1 MSSALRAARPSRSLV
16 HTLNT
21 ALLCSVFVPPQ
32 AAAQRAAD
40 DEVAQLPAVSVTGRE
55 ITGTTEGTQAYT
67 TDAMSTATGLTLSP
81 RETPQSVSVVTRQ
94 QIEDQGLTDTGAILA
109 TAPGISV
116 TRSDSNRYSFSA
128 RGFAIDNFQFDGL
141 VSPILSQWNY
151 GSTDMDAA
159 IYDRVEIVRGATGL
173 MTGSGNPSA
182 AVNFVR
188 KRPLREFA
196 ATVNAAVGSWN
207 YVRGDADI
215 SVPITDDG
223 RIRSRLVAAYSQ
235 GDSYVSFLDTRR
247 RTFYGVISADL
258 TPDTVLTA
266 SVEYQRNQSN
276 GFGSGFPLFYS
287 DGSRTDFNRTV
298 ANNAPWA

>member
-1 MSSALRAARPSRSLV
+1 MPSCICPHARSRSLLPGAFAPFAFFAHV
-16 HTLNT
+16 LHLLG
-21 ALLCSVFVPPQ
+21 ALFTQHAL
-32 AAAQRAAD
+32 AQEARTGND
-40 DEVAQLPAVSVTGRE
+40 IAQLPAISVTGRE
-55 ITGTTEGTQAYT
+55 ISDLTEGTNAYT
-67 TDAMSTATGLTLSP
+67 TEAMSTATGLTLSP

-128 RGFAIDNFQFDGL
+128 RGFTIDNFQFDGL

-159 IYDRVEIVRGATGL
+159 IYDHVEIVRGATGL

-196 ATVNAAVGSWN
+196 ATFNASVGSWD

-215 SVPITDDG
+215 SVPITEDG

-235 GDSYVSFLDTRR
+235 GDSYVHF
-247 RTFYGVISADL
+247 
-258 TPDTVLTA
+258 
-266 SVEYQRNQSN
+266 
-276 GFGSGFPLFYS
+276 
-287 DGSRTDFNRTV
+287 
-298 ANNAPWA
+298 